1 MATNKTR
8 GMSQDD
14 IAQVKRDHMNQSDRL
29 DRIEEK
35 IDRMSEAII
44 SLARA
49 EEKITTLASFSK
61 QQSEMISELS
71 RRMEKLEGTVTQNA
85 VVVNVINKVFWII
98 MVASA
103 TAITGMLVM
112 Q

>member
-1 MATNKTR
+1 MAIPDTSADN
-8 GMSQDD
+8 
-14 IAQVKRDHMNQSDRL
+14 AARL

-49 EEKITTLASFSK
+49 EEKIQTLTDVSR
-61 QQSEMISELS
+61 QQAAILAA
-71 RRMEKLEGTVTQNA
+71 MEKRIDDVETTVQTNTT
-85 VVVNVINKVFWII
+85 VVNIINKIFWII
-98 MVASA
+98 ISAAAVAV
-103 TAITGMLVM
+103 TGMLLV

>member
-1 MATNKTR
+1 MT
-8 GMSQDD
+8 SEE
-14 IAQVKRDHMNQSDRL
+14 IAQTKRDHMNQSDRL

-61 QQSEMISELS
+61 QQSDMIGQLTKK
-71 RRMEKLEGTVTQNA
+71 MERLEAGVAQNSA
-85 VVVNVINKVFWII
+85 VVNIINKVFWII
-98 MVASA
+98 IAAAA
-103 TAITGMLVM
+103 TTVSMMLLM